1 MTRLRIRSEAGQ
13 AIIEMALIMPLL
25 LLLILG
31 MLEFGWLLNGQLT
44 VTASAREAARTAV
57 LYDSASCAADAA
69 REAAERVSAGS
80 GLSALN
86 TSTQFIG
93 TQAKIRVAAEF
104 KPLIGLFVSDHTRLE
119 ASAEMRLE
127 NRR

>member
-1 MTRLRIRSEAGQ
+1 MTEQRIRSEAGQ

-57 LYDSASCAADAA
+57 LYDGAGRAADAA
-69 REAAERVSAGS
+69 RIAAERYSTGS
-80 GLSALN
+80 GLSN
-86 TSTQFIG
+86 VQTTTQFSG
-93 TQAKIRVAAEF
+93 TQAKIRVEAEF
-104 KPLIGLFVSDHTRLE
+104 SPLIGLFVSDQTRLE